1 MDKNNKLLY
10 YLYVL
15 FMIFLGTFLMAIS
28 LNMFLEPYTIAPGGL
43 TGFAIVV
50 NKITGTPLWI
60 INVVINIPLFL
71 LGYKFLGKEGT
82 IKTALGIIL
91 LTYFLNATLKL
102 GNIKTTDDV
111 LLASI
116 FGGIIM
122 GIALGLVFRIEGST
136 GGTDLIGLMLNK
148 FFPNISVPKLMMI
161 VDSMVVVM
169 AGIVDKNIETALYS
183 ALALYISVRVA
194 DAIIEGFSYSKG
206 FLIISNKSDDISKAI
221 MDELGRGVTLL
232 EGKGAYTK
240 QQKDIIFVVVGRNQE
255 VSVKQIVKTIDP
267 HAFMTVNTV
276 HEVLGEGF
284 KPFKA

>member
-1 MDKNNKLLY
+1 MDKNNKLIY

-15 FMIFLGTFLMAIS
+15 SMILLGTFLMAIS

-50 NKITGTPLWI
+50 NKLIGTPLWI

-71 LGYKFLGKEGT
+71 IGYKFLGKEGT

-102 GNIKTTDDV
+102 GNIQTTDDV

-116 FGGIIM
+116 FGGVIM
-122 GIALGLVFRIEGST
+122 GIALGLVFKIEGST
-136 GGTDLIGLMLNK
+136 GGTDLIGLILNK
-148 FFPNISVPKLMMI
+148 FFPSVSVPKLMMI

-206 FLIISNKSDDISKAI
+206 FFIISNKPDDISKAI

-240 QQKDIIFVVVGRNQE
+240 QQKDVLFVVVGRNQE
-255 VSVKQIVKTIDP
+255 VSVKQIVKRIDAY
-267 HAFMTVNTV
+267 AFITVNTV

>member
-1 MDKNNKLLY
+1 MNNNKLIDY
-10 YLYVL
+10 FYMV
-15 FMIFLGTFLMAIS
+15 FMILLGTLLMAIS

-50 NKITGTPLWI
+50 NKITGIPLWV
-60 INVVINIPLFL
+60 INIGLNIPLFL

-91 LTYFLNATLKL
+91 LTYFLNVTLPL
-102 GNIKTTDDV
+102 SNILATDDV

-122 GIALGLVFRIEGST
+122 GIALGLVFKIEGST
-136 GGTDLIGLMLNK
+136 GGTDLIGLILNK
-148 FFPNISVPKLMMI
+148 FYPNISVPKLMMI
-161 VDSMVVVM
+161 VDSIVVVL

-183 ALALYISVRVA
+183 ALALYLSVRVA

-206 FLIISNKSDDISKAI
+206 FFIISNKSDDISKAI
-221 MDELGRGVTLL
+221 MNELGRGVTLL

-255 VSVKQIVKTIDP
+255 VSVKQIVRRIDSN
-267 HAFMTVNTV
+267 AFITVNTV

>member
-1 MDKNNKLLY
+1 
-10 YLYVL
+10 
-15 FMIFLGTFLMAIS
+15 
-28 LNMFLEPYTIAPGGL
+28 
-43 TGFAIVV
+43 
-50 NKITGTPLWI
+50 
-60 INVVINIPLFL
+60 
-71 LGYKFLGKEGT
+71 
-82 IKTALGIIL
+82 
-91 LTYFLNATLKL
+91 
-102 GNIKTTDDV
+102 
-111 LLASI
+111 
-116 FGGIIM
+116 M
-122 GIALGLVFRIEGST
+122 GIALGLVFRVEGST

>member
-116 FGGIIM
+116 CGGIIM

-255 VSVKQIVKTIDP
+255 VSVKQIVKMIDP

>member
-116 FGGIIM
+116 CGGIIM

-255 VSVKQIVKTIDP
+255 VSVKQIVKMVDP

>member
-1 MDKNNKLLY
+1 
-10 YLYVL
+10 
-15 FMIFLGTFLMAIS
+15 MILLGTFLMAIS

-50 NKITGTPLWI
+50 NKLIGTPLWI

-71 LGYKFLGKEGT
+71 IGYKFLGKEGT

-116 FGGIIM
+116 FGGVIM
-122 GIALGLVFRIEGST
+122 GIALGLVFKIEGST
-136 GGTDLIGLMLNK
+136 GGTDLIGLILNK
-148 FFPNISVPKLMMI
+148 FFPSISVPKLMMI

-206 FLIISNKSDDISKAI
+206 FLIISNKPDDISKAI

-240 QQKDIIFVVVGRNQE
+240 QQKDVLFVVVGRNQE
-255 VSVKQIVKTIDP
+255 VSVKQIVKRIDAY
-267 HAFMTVNTV
+267 AFITVNTV

>member
-116 FGGIIM
+116 CGGIIM

>member
-1 MDKNNKLLY
+1 MDKNNKLIY

-15 FMIFLGTFLMAIS
+15 SMILLGTFLMAIS

-50 NKITGTPLWI
+50 NKLIGTPLWI

-71 LGYKFLGKEGT
+71 IGYKFLGKEGT

-102 GNIKTTDDV
+102 GNIQTTDDV

-116 FGGIIM
+116 FGGVIM
-122 GIALGLVFRIEGST
+122 GIALGLVFKIEGST
-136 GGTDLIGLMLNK
+136 GGTDLIGLILNK
-148 FFPNISVPKLMMI
+148 FFPSVSVPKLMMI

-206 FLIISNKSDDISKAI
+206 FFIISNKPDDISKAI

-240 QQKDIIFVVVGRNQE
+240 QQKNVLFVVVGRNQE
-255 VSVKQIVKTIDP
+255 VSVKQIVKRIDAY
-267 HAFMTVNTV
+267 AFITVNTV

>member
-10 YLYVL
+10 YVYVL
-15 FMIFLGTFLMAIS
+15 SMILLGTFLMAIS

-122 GIALGLVFRIEGST
+122 GISLGLVFRIEGST
-136 GGTDLIGLMLNK
+136 GGTDLIGLILNK

-206 FLIISNKSDDISKAI
+206 FFIISNKSDDISKAI

-240 QQKDIIFVVVGRNQE
+240 QRKDVLFVVVGRNQE
-255 VSVKQIVKTIDP
+255 VSVKKIVKRIDMN
-267 HAFMTVNTV
+267 AFITVNTV
-276 HEVLGEGF
+276 HEVVGEGF

>member
-1 MDKNNKLLY
+1 MDKNNKLIY

-15 FMIFLGTFLMAIS
+15 SMIFLGTFLMAIS

-50 NKITGTPLWI
+50 NKATGTPLWI

-71 LGYKFLGKEGT
+71 IGYKFLGKEGT

-91 LTYFLNATLKL
+91 LTYFLNETLKL

-136 GGTDLIGLMLNK
+136 GGTDLIGLILNK
-148 FFPNISVPKLMMI
+148 FFPNVSVPKLMMI

-206 FLIISNKSDDISKAI
+206 FLIISNKPDDISKAI

-232 EGKGAYTK
+232 QGKGAYTK
-240 QQKDIIFVVVGRNQE
+240 QQKDILFVVVGRNQE
-255 VSVKQIVKTIDP
+255 VSVKQIVKRIDT
-267 HAFMTVNTV
+267 HAFITVNTV